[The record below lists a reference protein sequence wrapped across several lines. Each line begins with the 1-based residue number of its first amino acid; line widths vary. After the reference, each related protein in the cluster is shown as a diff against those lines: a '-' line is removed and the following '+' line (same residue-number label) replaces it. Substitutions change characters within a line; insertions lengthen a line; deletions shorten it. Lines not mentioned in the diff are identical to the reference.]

1 MRKGLALLIVLALL
15 LPMLAALPTDTK
27 AQEGPRVWWV
37 APGGTGDGSS
47 EDNPAGNIT
56 YALLNAKAGDIIKVK
71 PGHYSIETTGEG
83 FPLTLSVENL
93 VLEST
98 DGPEVTIINATGTLS
113 DTVIGLYAPG
123 TVFRGFTV
131 TYGNETV
138 FTQIPY
144 GIDVSGSDTWNVTIE
159 NNIVKHAVRGIQL
172 RSYGGMAPPGVNAL
186 VRNNT
191 IMDVTWYAMFMV
203 SSNNIAENNIIIDCS
218 RGIRLGGEGNII
230 RNNYIDVYYWAAIH
244 CRDVPKDALIEG
256 NILLNRDDVIYFNG
270 GEENITI
277 TGNLIAAGHDGIE
290 FGGEST
296 DITITYNE
304 IRHNGKAIYVKAGV
318 KNMVVQYNN
327 IRDNGFG
334 IDNLSNKTE
343 HQIDARYNWWGSPD
357 GPGDM
362 VSSNVLYEPWAT
374 TPWPTTFSIP
384 EVTVTTTVTE
394 TITETTTV
402 TETTTEVTTETTT
415 VTTTTTTTE
424 TKEVLGGAFYGS
436 VGVIIILIIALAYV
450 LMRK

>member
-1 MRKGLALLIVLALL
+1 
-15 LPMLAALPTDTK
+15 MLAALPVDTK
-27 AQEGPRVWWV
+27 AQNGPKVWWV

-56 YALLNAKAGDIIKVK
+56 YAVLHAHAGDIIKVK

-83 FPLTLSVENL
+83 FPITLGVENL

-113 DTVIGLYAPG
+113 DTAVGLYAAG

-138 FTQIPY
+138 HTQIAY
-144 GIDVSGSDTWNVTIE
+144 GIDVSGSTTWNVTIE

-191 IMDVTWYAMFMV
+191 IIDASWYAIRME
-203 SSNNIAENNIIIDCS
+203 SYNNIAENNIIIDSS
-218 RGIRLGGEGNII
+218 RGIQLSSVGNII
-230 RNNYIDVYYWAAIH
+230 RNNYISVDWATIH
-244 CRDVPKDALIEG
+244 CRDAPKDALVVG
-256 NILLNRDDVIYFNG
+256 NILLCHDDVIYFNG

-277 TGNLIAAGHDGIE
+277 TGNLIAGGHDGIE
-290 FGGEST
+290 FDAVSTAEAPEST

-304 IRHNGKAIYVKAGV
+304 IRCNGRAIFVAKA
-318 KNMVVQYNN
+318 KNMVVQFNN
-327 IRDNGFG
+327 IVDNGFG
-334 IDNLSNKTE
+334 INNLSNETE
-343 HQIDARYNWWGSPD
+343 YQIDARYNWWGSPD

-384 EVTVTTTVTE
+384 EITV
-394 TITETTTV
+394 TTTV
-402 TETTTEVTTETTT
+402 TETTTEVTTETI
-415 VTTTTTTTE
+415 TTTTTE
-424 TKEVLGGAFYGS
+424 TKEVLGSAFYGS